1 MNLFKL
7 IRTLILTCIFLAVLG
22 FGLMYVAVN
31 PHVLIVIGIGLSAII
46 EAIKRCR

>member
-1 MNLFKL
+1 MDIFKL
-7 IRTLILTCIFLAVLG
+7 IGILILTCIFLAVLG

-31 PHVLIVIGIGLSAII
+31 PHVLIVIGIGLGAII